1 MKKQTKKVKSD
12 KIIPD
17 LTVKGIWSEMTGTST
32 TPAGYKVNITGTSD
46 LHKVRQSVNQ
56 KVERSEEDV
65 KKRFNEIMIP
75 FLVFQ
80 VLNFLLLL
88 TLVVR

>member
-1 MKKQTKKVKSD
+1 MKKTLKQQAQDKVK
-12 KIIPD
+12 KQKA
-17 LTVKGIWSEMTGTST
+17 TVMFWESK
-32 TPAGYKVNITGTSD
+32 GTSD
-46 LHKVRQSVNQ
+46 LHNIRQSINQ
-56 KVERSEEDV
+56 KTERSEEDV

>member
-1 MKKQTKKVKSD
+1 MKY
-12 KIIPD
+12 
-17 LTVKGIWSEMTGTST
+17 TST
-32 TPAGYKVNITGTSD
+32 ND
-46 LHKVRQSVNQ
+46 LKKTALAKVRQSINQ